1 MERGSLALPGPGKA
15 AGVERSR
22 AGESRSPRGSSSR
35 ALGGTGGSPIFGD
48 HVEVRKEVKC
58 GPDCRD

>member
-1 MERGSLALPGPGKA
+1 MERGSLPGLGKA

-22 AGESRSPRGSSSR
+22 AGESSR

>member
-22 AGESRSPRGSSSR
+22 AGGEQEPRGSSR

-48 HVEVRKEVKC
+48 HVEVR
-58 GPDCRD
+58 R